1 MIVRPDEW
9 WRGDRLKA
17 KIFADIRQLILGA
30 AAQAYEI
37 APRRKSDIT
46 SDIAEAVAGAAAVTM
61 GWRDDPSDWK
71 AAADKL
77 RQLADEM
84 ERSGLRAAPWGPN
97 PTFDPTPVTFTAV
110 WREDDGF
117 VLLTFPDLPE
127 LDVVA
132 GPDDDLSA
140 RVQTAL
146 DNAVIKRLAA
156 GEELPRPRGATEGE
170 VDVTLS
176 PEVGG
181 KALRFWAYGERPIA
195 T

>member
-17 KIFADIRQLILGA
+17 KIFVDVRQLIFDA
-30 AAQAYEI
+30 KAQAHEI
-37 APRRKSDIT
+37 APRPETDIT
-46 SDIAEAVAGAAAVTM
+46 YEIAEAVAGAAAVAI
-61 GWRDDPSDWK
+61 GWRDNPSDWK
-71 AAADKL
+71 AAADQL

-84 ERSGLRAAPWGPN
+84 EQSGLRPAAWGPN
-97 PTFDPTPVTFTAV
+97 PAFDPTPVTFTAI

-127 LDVVA
+127 LEVVA

-140 RVQTAL
+140 LAQTAL
-146 DNAVIKRLAA
+146 GDAVVRRLV
-156 GEELPRPRGATEGE
+156 GGDELPRPKLATEGE
-170 VDVTLS
+170 VDVTLT
-176 PEVGG
+176 PEVGA
-181 KALRFWAYGERPIA
+181 KALLFWAHGQRPKS